1 MTEFIKKYEIW
12 VFLVIGPIIN
22 ALFVYAR
29 IQGIIPRF
37 LYIHG
42 RFCVLLLVLLAIVKF
57 TKGNEGIKDIFR
69 PMLKWKV
76 NPKWY
81 LFSLLFA
88 MSVGSITLIFKG
100 LLYESDIFSFL
111 HFDFAGQTLKGCL
124 VLLIWA
130 FLGEVVWVS
139 YCVRELSKIV
149 KPFYAS
155 LLVGLFWTLWW
166 IPIIYHGEGIL
177 PGIPIG
183 PLSIF
188 MMGIAGMCAVVYG
201 RTKSGVVV
209 LVMQFMVNMT
219 LNILSVSPTKGGV
232 PTFTAFAITYFLTML
247 IFMYFM
253 NPNKRDT
260 QPSSSINQYLNKMK
274 IINR

>member
-1 MTEFIKKYEIW
+1 MSEFIKKYEIW

-29 IQGIIPRF
+29 IQNIIPRF

-57 TKGNEGIKDIFR
+57 TRGNEGIKEIFR

-88 MSVGSITLIFKG
+88 MSVGTITLFLKG
-100 LLYESDIFSFL
+100 LYFEGEYFSFL
-111 HFDFAGQTLKGCL
+111 KFDFAAQTLKGSL

-139 YCVRELSKIV
+139 YCIRELSKIT

-155 LLVGLFWTLWW
+155 LLVGIFWTIWW

-201 RTKSGVVV
+201 RVKSGVVV
-209 LVMQFMVNMT
+209 LVMQFMLNMT

-232 PTFTAFAITYFLTML
+232 STFTAFAITYFLTML
-247 IFMYFM
+247 GFMYFM
-253 NPNKRDT
+253 NPSKRSK
-260 QPSSSINQYLNKMK
+260 SSSSKKKFQDNMSVIVS
-274 IINR
+274 